1 MRVCFYEY
9 LKLQVMYKCDTRDT
23 LPLQCLPRNKILSAV
38 KISSKFDSTIDFQ
51 SSRKLNDK

>member
-23 LPLQCLPRNKILSAV
+23 LPLQCLQRNKILSAV
-38 KISSKFDSTIDFQ
+38 KISSKFDSAIDFQ
-51 SSRKLNDK
+51 SAAEN